1 MSYDICKNNEH
12 IAQLVLGRLGYRLG
26 ESVTAI
32 LNFTKSTVPCFHVS
46 VFLEVQESVESLFST
61 RPKELVRQHTR
72 ICVGEFHQ
80 HTINSRRTA
89 IVLNIPAKATP
100 DFQSS
105 AVSNSWSL
113 RFEFITGSDG
123 GRVLSSMAQIEG
135 YLHQKSVASVG
146 VEPFDCTIPLKVY
159 GALKVSKQQKKVFEF
174 EL

>member
-12 IAQLVLGRLGYRLG
+12 ICQLVLGRLGYRLG
-26 ESVTAI
+26 ESVTAV

-46 VFLEVQESVESLFST
+46 VFLEVYEIVEGQFAARS
-61 RPKELVRQHTR
+61 KDIIKQHTR

-80 HTINSRRTA
+80 HTINSKRTA
-89 IVLNIPAKATP
+89 VVLNIPSKATP

-105 AVSNSWSL
+105 AVSISWSI
-113 RFEFITGSDG
+113 RFEFITGKESG
-123 GRVLSSMAQIEG
+123 VLSNIADIEG
-135 YLHQKSVASVG
+135 YEHQRSVANVN

-159 GALKVSKQQKKVFEF
+159 GALRTSKKQRNVLEF